1 MILGVYFEVYTF
13 EISYLAKLLIFDC
26 LLSSENLTSVRNFII
41 VERRTCFVA
50 RYIKTIRA
58 EVIFHQKV
66 KFVVCLGLSMVR
78 VI

>member
-26 LLSSENLTSVRNFII
+26 LLLSENLTSVRNFII
-41 VERRTCFVA
+41 VERRTCFVG
-50 RYIKTIRA
+50 RYVKTIQA
-58 EVIFHQKV
+58 EVIFHRKV
-66 KFVVCLGLSMVR
+66 TFVVCLGLSMVR

>member
-41 VERRTCFVA
+41 VERRTCFVG
-50 RYIKTIRA
+50 RYVKTIQA

-66 KFVVCLGLSMVR
+66 TFVVCLGLSMVR